1 MKAASESAIL
11 SEVATYCASKPAA
24 HGATLALPQEYG
36 LDEFAILARRI
47 VNEAGSHAIR

>member
-1 MKAASESAIL
+1 MKAAGESAIL
-11 SEVATYCASKPAA
+11 SEAATYCASKPAA

-47 VNEAGSHAIR
+47 VSEAGSHAIR